1 MTWYIFKIRSQ
12 ISNSNIE
19 WNLVHLQQA
28 GSTKKNLFCKLSLC
42 PFEFVSLA
50 LQLHRCTTEWLKGDL
65 FWIPS
70 FGKGYISWHWFVF
83 LFLFEP
89 KHSVHNI
96 VFKII
101 EQTIDLKNYLSI
113 DTKASTLIWSISLNF
128 AIDQKRAN
136 NNSNN
141 FGKNI
146 ENKLLSPVFLVI
158 QSLARIRLLN
168 VLQHS

>member
-1 MTWYIFKIRSQ
+1 M
-12 ISNSNIE
+12 
-19 WNLVHLQQA
+19 HHQQA

-89 KHSVHNI
+89 KHSV
-96 VFKII
+96 FKII
-101 EQTIDLKNYLSI
+101 EPTVDLKNYLSI
-113 DTKASTLIWSISLNF
+113 NTRASTLIWMINLNF
-128 AIDQKRAN
+128 GIEQKRAD
-136 NNSNN
+136 NNSIN
-141 FGKNI
+141 FGNNI

-158 QSLARIRLLN
+158 QSPVRAI
-168 VLQHS
+168 VQGFSIF